1 VILNLTDLK
10 PLMIVGSPKELGNY
24 N

>member
-1 VILNLTDLK
+1 VILRLTDLK
-10 PLMIVGSPKELGNY
+10 PFMIIGSPKELGNY

>member
-1 VILNLTDLK
+1 VILRLTDLK
-10 PLMIVGSPKELGNY
+10 PFMIIGSPKELVNY